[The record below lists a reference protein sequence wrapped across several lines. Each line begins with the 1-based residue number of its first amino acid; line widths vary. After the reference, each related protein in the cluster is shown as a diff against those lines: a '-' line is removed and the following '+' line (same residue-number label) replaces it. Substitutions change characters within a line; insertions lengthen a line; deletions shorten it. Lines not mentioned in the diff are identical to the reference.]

1 MPEISE
7 PVESFYDDNGHIYR
21 DRDGGHSCRSLDLS
35 NSSRFFAKVNV
46 ISNKLY
52 NPISDDVL
60 SKRGGRF
67 AFAEREVNQESFD
80 EYMEYLK
87 TKNPVF
93 YTRANAS
100 RR

>member
-1 MPEISE
+1 MEIPE
-7 PVESFYDDNGHIYR
+7 PLESFFDDNGHIYY

-35 NSSRFFAKVNV
+35 NTTRFFAKVNL

-52 NPISDDVL
+52 NPISDDIL
-60 SKRGGRF
+60 SKRGGRLS
-67 AFAEREVNQESFD
+67 FAEREVNKESFD